1 MKRLNRAGMT
11 KHEFKQF
18 DRELELKNIKNMLVS
33 LHKLAEKHNQFQ
45 YTGETAT
52 EPARIYQTLWDCESA
67 LYNYQI
73 DVEHGKYDGII
84 DMDRD

>member
-18 DRELELKNIKNMLVS
+18 DRELELKNINNMLVS
-33 LHKLAEKHNQFQ
+33 LHKLAEEHNQFQ
-45 YTGETAT
+45 YTGETAR
-52 EPARIYQTLWDCESA
+52 EPARIYQALRDCESA